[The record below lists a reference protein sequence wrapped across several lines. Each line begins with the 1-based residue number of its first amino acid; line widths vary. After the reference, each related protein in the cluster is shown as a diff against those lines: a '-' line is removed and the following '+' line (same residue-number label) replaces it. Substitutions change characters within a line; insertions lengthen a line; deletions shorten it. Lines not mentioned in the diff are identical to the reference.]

1 MNTTKNQSKTTTIED
16 STKKSLE
23 DAQKGIE
30 INKKTENGPR
40 DQEASDKEK
49 KDEEQWRNEG

>member
-23 DAQKGIE
+23 DAQKAIE

-40 DQEASDKEK
+40 DQEGSDKEK